1 MRKRILLRIVSDIL
15 IMKEEKYTEKLQ
27 ETRMLKLQKII
38 KNLPSACQDY
48 IRSIST
54 TTSDLTRIAYAMDYE
69 IFFDFACK
77 EIPRFS
83 QKKIFEFSDD
93 DIASFTAK
101 EFDIYIDYLK
111 LYYKDD
117 DISKDVSKKYKN
129 KESGIMRKLS
139 SLRSLFGYLFRMGRI
154 PGNTAELVPLPKLP
168 SKPILYMENSEVE
181 IMMDII
187 LNGTG
192 LSDKQKDFNKINSIR
207 DYAIVMLF
215 LGTGMRISELIGIN
229 LDDLDLN
236 INAVLITRKGGN
248 SEILYFP
255 DQVAKALSDYIELR
269 SNLDI
274 QDGHENALFLSL
286 QRKRISARAV
296 QNLVKKYA
304 TLAAPLK
311 KRLSPHK
318 LRSTYATNLYQN
330 TGDIYLVADALG
342 HSDVNTTRKH
352 YAAMSDEHRRQAAE
366 FINLPKIDTSNTS
379 NSNE

>member
-1 MRKRILLRIVSDIL
+1 MRKRILLRIVSGIL
-15 IMKEEKYTEKLQ
+15 TMKEENYTEKLQ
-27 ETRMLKLQKII
+27 ETRMLKLQKIM
-38 KNLPSACQDY
+38 KNLPSACKDY

-54 TTSDLTRIAYAMDYE
+54 TTSELTRIAYAMDYE

-117 DISKDVSKKYKN
+117 DISNDVSKKYKN

-168 SKPILYMENSEVE
+168 SKPILYMEDSEVE
-181 IMMDII
+181 TMIDII

-366 FINLPKIDTSNTS
+366 FINLPKIGTNNNNDTK
-379 NSNE
+379 

>member
-1 MRKRILLRIVSDIL
+1 MRKRILLRIVSDIVT
-15 IMKEEKYTEKLQ
+15 MKEENYTEKLQ
-27 ETRMLKLQKII
+27 ETRMLKLQKIM
-38 KNLPSACQDY
+38 KNLPSACKDY

-54 TTSDLTRIAYAMDYE
+54 TTSELTRIAYAMDYE

-117 DISKDVSKKYKN
+117 DISKDISKKYKN

-168 SKPILYMENSEVE
+168 SKPILYMEDSEVE
-181 IMMDII
+181 TMMDII

-366 FINLPKIDTSNTS
+366 FINLPKIGTN
-379 NSNE
+379 NSNDTK

>member
-15 IMKEEKYTEKLQ
+15 TMKEENYTEKLQ

-38 KNLPSACQDY
+38 KNLPSACKDY

-54 TTSDLTRIAYAMDYE
+54 TTSELTRIAYAMDYE

-83 QKKIFEFSDD
+83 QKKIYEFSDE

-117 DISKDVSKKYKN
+117 DISKDISKKYKN

-168 SKPILYMENSEVE
+168 SKPILYMEDSEVE
-181 IMMDII
+181 TMMDII

-274 QDGHENALFLSL
+274 QDGHKNALFLSL

-366 FINLPKIDTSNTS
+366 FINLPKIDTSNSDNTK
-379 NSNE
+379 

>member
-1 MRKRILLRIVSDIL
+1 
-15 IMKEEKYTEKLQ
+15 MKEQNYTEKLQ

-38 KNLPSACQDY
+38 KNLPSACKDY

-54 TTSDLTRIAYAMDYE
+54 TTSELTRIAYAMDYE

-83 QKKIFEFSDD
+83 QKKIYEFSDD

-139 SLRSLFGYLFRMGRI
+139 SLRSLFRYLFRMGRI

-168 SKPILYMENSEVE
+168 SKPILYMEDSEVE
-181 IMMDII
+181 TMMDII

-255 DQVAKALSDYIELR
+255 DQVSKALSDYIELR

-366 FINLPKIDTSNTS
+366 FINLPKIGTNNNNDTK
-379 NSNE
+379 

>member
-15 IMKEEKYTEKLQ
+15 TMKEENYTEKLQ

-38 KNLPSACQDY
+38 KNLPSACKDY

-54 TTSDLTRIAYAMDYE
+54 TTSELTRIAYAMDYE

-83 QKKIFEFSDD
+83 QKKIYEFSDD

-117 DISKDVSKKYKN
+117 DISKDISKKYKN

-168 SKPILYMENSEVE
+168 SKPILYMEDSEVE
-181 IMMDII
+181 TMMDII

-366 FINLPKIDTSNTS
+366 FINLPKIGTNNNNDTK
-379 NSNE
+379 

>member
-1 MRKRILLRIVSDIL
+1 MRKRILLRIVSGIL
-15 IMKEEKYTEKLQ
+15 TMKEENYTEKLQ
-27 ETRMLKLQKII
+27 ETRMLKLQKIM
-38 KNLPSACQDY
+38 KNLPSACKDY

-54 TTSDLTRIAYAMDYE
+54 TTSELTRIAYAMDYE

-117 DISKDVSKKYKN
+117 DISNDVSKKYKN

-168 SKPILYMENSEVE
+168 SKPILYMEDSEVE
-181 IMMDII
+181 TMIDII

-255 DQVAKALSDYIELR
+255 DQVAKALSYYIELR

-366 FINLPKIDTSNTS
+366 FINLPKIGTNNNNDTK
-379 NSNE
+379 

>member
-15 IMKEEKYTEKLQ
+15 TMKEENYSEKLQ
-27 ETRMLKLQKII
+27 ETRMLKLQKIM
-38 KNLPSACQDY
+38 KNLPSACKDY

-54 TTSDLTRIAYAMDYE
+54 TTSELTRIAYAMDYE

-117 DISKDVSKKYKN
+117 DISKDISKKYKN

-168 SKPILYMENSEVE
+168 SKPILYMEDSEVE
-181 IMMDII
+181 TMMDII

-366 FINLPKIDTSNTS
+366 FINLPKIGTNNNNDTK
-379 NSNE
+379 

>member
-15 IMKEEKYTEKLQ
+15 TMKEENYTEKLQ

-38 KNLPSACQDY
+38 KNLPSACKDY

-54 TTSDLTRIAYAMDYE
+54 TTSELTRIAYAMDYE

-83 QKKIFEFSDD
+83 QKKIYEFSDD

-117 DISKDVSKKYKN
+117 DISKDISKKYKN

-168 SKPILYMENSEVE
+168 SKPILYMEDSEVE
-181 IMMDII
+181 AMMDII

-330 TGDIYLVADALG
+330 TRDIYLVADALG

-366 FINLPKIDTSNTS
+366 FINLPKIGTNKSNDTK
-379 NSNE
+379 